1 MNPVDVAGLPVG
13 DGHPPRIMGVLNMS
27 VESNYDPSTWGD
39 VDGAVDH
46 AEQMAAEGA
55 DIIDVGLQSSNPKN
69 PWQAVDTELE
79 RLERALEVLDRA
91 DCDAVW
97 SIETRYAE
105 VADEALARG
114 FDMVNDVCG
123 FADPDMPDVC
133 AKHDAAVVKMAS
145 PPDIQSPGHLRS
157 IDDCFAA
164 LARGGFTEKTIIDP
178 AFGGWYDEKTYEDN
192 WEMFRRLR
200 EFRAFNRPILTATNR
215 EDFLGDIADR
225 PETEDQLAVS
235 LAAATMEVE
244 RGADIVRTHDVPETA
259 DVAAVAD
266 FLGDRRAIE
275 AGPAAHEN
283 DDEAGV
289 HAAELTG
296 VTPREVA
303 RNTALREHDGADPAE
318 AVTLTFVAGDLPRAA
333 HEELM
338 AVGGEHG
345 LLVAAGDAGNTIP
358 ADKVE
363 AAADGSRG
371 GHGDS
376 PAGEGTFVSGT
387 LAAYED
393 ALPGLSGTPGLEA
406 LAAAIRAAIDR
417 EQLSSG
423 APQE

>member
-1 MNPVDVAGLPVG
+1 MNPVDIAGLPVG
-13 DGHPPRIMGVLNMS
+13 EGHPPRIMGVLNMS

-39 VDGAVDH
+39 VDGAVEH

-69 PWQAVDTELE
+69 PWQAVETELE

-105 VADEALARG
+105 VADAALEGG

-133 AKHDAAVVKMAS
+133 RDHDAAVVKMAS

-244 RGADIVRTHDVPETA
+244 RGADIIRTHDVPETA

-266 FLGDRRAIE
+266 FLGDRCAVE
-275 AGPAAHEN
+275 TGPAAHEG
-283 DDEAGV
+283 DDESGV

-296 VTPREVA
+296 VTPREVS
-303 RNTALREHDGADPAE
+303 RNTLLREHDGTDPAM
-318 AVTLTFVAGDLPRAA
+318 AVTLTFAAGDLPDGAR
-333 HEELM
+333 EELT
-338 AVGGEHG
+338 AIGGEYG
-345 LLVAAGDAGNTIP
+345 LLVAAGDAG
-358 ADKVE
+358 AVVSGEHVD
-363 AAADGSRG
+363 AAGDESQGGQGSY
-371 GHGDS
+371 
-376 PAGEGTFVSGT
+376 PPGEGTFVSGT

-393 ALPGLSGTPGLEA
+393 ALPELSATPGLETLTSAVREA
-406 LAAAIRAAIDR
+406 LER
-417 EQLSSG
+417 ERL
-423 APQE
+423 

>member
-1 MNPVDVAGLPVG
+1 MNPVDIAGLPVG
-13 DGHPPRIMGVLNMS
+13 EGHPPRIMGVLNMS

-39 VDGAVDH
+39 VDGAVEH

-69 PWQAVDTELE
+69 PWQAVETELE

-105 VADEALARG
+105 VADAALEGG

-133 AKHDAAVVKMAS
+133 REHDAAVVKMAS

-244 RGADIVRTHDVPETA
+244 RGADIIRTHDVPETA

-266 FLGDRRAIE
+266 FLGDRRAVE
-275 AGPAAHEN
+275 TGPAADEG

-296 VTPREVA
+296 VTPREVS
-303 RNTALREHDGADPAE
+303 RNTLIREHDGIDPAL
-318 AVTLTFVAGDLPRAA
+318 AVTLTFTAGDLPDDAR
-333 HEELM
+333 EELM
-338 AVGGEHG
+338 AIGGEYG
-345 LLVAAGDAGNTIP
+345 LLVASGDAG
-358 ADKVE
+358 
-363 AAADGSRG
+363 AAVSGEHVDTAGDDSEG
-371 GHGDS
+371 GHGDR

-393 ALPGLSGTPGLEA
+393 ALPELSGTPGLEA
-406 LAAAIRAAIDR
+406 LTSAVR
-417 EQLSSG
+417 EAL
-423 APQE
+423 ERERL

>member
-1 MNPVDVAGLPVG
+1 MNPVDIAGLPVG
-13 DGHPPRIMGVLNMS
+13 EGHPPRIMGVLNMS

-39 VDGAVDH
+39 VDGAVEH

-69 PWQAVDTELE
+69 PWQAVETELE

-105 VADEALARG
+105 VADAALDGG

-133 AKHDAAVVKMAS
+133 RDHDAAVVKMAS

-244 RGADIVRTHDVPETA
+244 RGADIIRTHDVPETA

-266 FLGDRRAIE
+266 FLGDRRAVE
-275 AGPAAHEN
+275 TGPAAHEG
-283 DDEAGV
+283 DDETGV

-296 VTPREVA
+296 VTPREVS
-303 RNTALREHDGADPAE
+303 RNTLIREHDGVDPAL
-318 AVTLTFVAGDLPRAA
+318 AVTLTFAAGALPDGAR
-333 HEELM
+333 EELM
-338 AVGGEHG
+338 AIGGEYG
-345 LLVAAGDAGNTIP
+345 LLVAAGDAG
-358 ADKVE
+358 AVVSGEHVD
-363 AAADGSRG
+363 AAGDDSEG
-371 GHGDS
+371 GQGDR
-376 PAGEGTFVSGT
+376 PAGKGTFVSGT

-393 ALPGLSGTPGLEA
+393 ALPELSGTPGLEA
-406 LAAAIRAAIDR
+406 LTSAIREALER
-417 EQLSSG
+417 ERL
-423 APQE
+423 

>member
-1 MNPVDVAGLPVG
+1 MNPVDIAGLPVG
-13 DGHPPRIMGVLNMS
+13 EGHPPRIMGVLNMS

-39 VDGAVDH
+39 VDGAVEH

-69 PWQAVDTELE
+69 PWQAVETELE

-105 VADEALARG
+105 VADAALDGG

-133 AKHDAAVVKMAS
+133 RDHDAAVVKMAS

-244 RGADIVRTHDVPETA
+244 RGADIIRTHDVRETA

-266 FLGDRRAIE
+266 FLGDRRAVE
-275 AGPAAHEN
+275 TGPAAHEGDN
-283 DDEAGV
+283 ETGV

-296 VTPREVA
+296 VTPREVS
-303 RNTALREHDGADPAE
+303 RNTLIREHDGVDPAL
-318 AVTLTFVAGDLPRAA
+318 AVTLTFAAGALPDGAR
-333 HEELM
+333 EELM
-338 AVGGEHG
+338 AIGGEYG
-345 LLVAAGDAGNTIP
+345 LLVAAGDAG
-358 ADKVE
+358 AVVSGEHVD
-363 AAADGSRG
+363 AAGDDSEG
-371 GHGDS
+371 GQGDR

-393 ALPGLSGTPGLEA
+393 ALPELSGTPGLEA
-406 LAAAIRAAIDR
+406 LTSAIREALER
-417 EQLSSG
+417 ERL
-423 APQE
+423 

>member
-39 VDGAVDH
+39 VEGAVEH
-46 AEQMAAEGA
+46 AERMAAEGA

-123 FADPDMPDVC
+123 FADPEMPGVC
-133 AKHDAAVVKMAS
+133 RKHDAAVVKMAS
-145 PPDIQSPGHLRS
+145 PPDIQLPGHLRS

-164 LARGGFTEKTIIDP
+164 LARGGFTEKTIVDP

-200 EFRAFNRPILTATNR
+200 EFRAFNRPMLTATNR

-259 DVAAVAD
+259 DVAAVAH
-266 FLGDRRAIE
+266 FLGDRRAVE
-275 AGPAAHEN
+275 TGSGG
-283 DDEAGV
+283 DDEADV
-289 HAAELTG
+289 AASELTG

-303 RNTALREHDGADPAE
+303 RNTTIREDDGVDPALATTLTFAAGGFPAE
-318 AVTLTFVAGDLPRAA
+318 ARA
-333 HEELM
+333 ELM
-338 AVGGEHG
+338 EIGSEHG
-345 LLVAAGDAGNTIP
+345 LLVAAGDADATVPNDHVDAASDESEGGN
-358 ADKVE
+358 
-363 AAADGSRG
+363 
-371 GHGDS
+371 GDR

-387 LAAYED
+387 VAAYED
-393 ALPGLSGTPGLEA
+393 ALPELSGTAGLET
-406 LAAAIRAAIDR
+406 LTAAIRGAIDR
-417 EQLSSG
+417 ERL
-423 APQE
+423 

>member
-1 MNPVDVAGLPVG
+1 MNPVDIAGLPVG
-13 DGHPPRIMGVLNMS
+13 EGHPPRIMGVLNMS
-27 VESNYDPSTWGD
+27 VESNYGPSTWGD
-39 VDGAVDH
+39 VEHAVEH
-46 AEQMAAEGA
+46 AEEMAAEGA

-79 RLERALEVLDRA
+79 RLERALEVLDA
-91 DCDAVW
+91 AEVDAVW

-105 VADEALARG
+105 VADAALEGG

-133 AKHDAAVVKMAS
+133 AAHDAAVVKMAS

-235 LAAATMEVE
+235 IAAATMEVE

-259 DVAAVAD
+259 DAVAVAD
-266 FLGDRRAIE
+266 FLGDRRAVE
-275 AGPAAHEN
+275 SGPAAHDG

-303 RNTALREHDGADPAE
+303 RNTLIREHDGVDPAL
-318 AVTLTFVAGDLPRAA
+318 AVTLTFAAGDLPEAA
-333 HEELM
+333 REELM
-338 AVGGEHG
+338 AVGGEYG
-345 LLVAAGDAGNTIP
+345 LLVAADDAG
-358 ADKVE
+358 AVVSGDHVD
-363 AAADGSRG
+363 AAGDDSEGGQGS
-371 GHGDS
+371 S

-393 ALPGLSGTPGLEA
+393 ALPELSGTPALEA
-406 LAAAIRAAIDR
+406 LTTTIREALER
-417 EQLSSG
+417 ERL
-423 APQE
+423 

>member
-1 MNPVDVAGLPVG
+1 MNPVDIAGLPVG
-13 DGHPPRIMGVLNMS
+13 EGHPPRIMGVLNMS

-39 VDGAVDH
+39 VDEAVEH
-46 AEQMAAEGA
+46 AEEMVAEGA

-105 VADEALARG
+105 VADAALEGG

-123 FADPDMPDVC
+123 FADPEMPEVC
-133 AKHDAAVVKMAS
+133 REHDAAVVKMAS

-244 RGADIVRTHDVPETA
+244 RGTDIVRTHDVPETA
-259 DVAAVAD
+259 DVVAVAD
-266 FLGDRRAIE
+266 FLGDRRAVE
-275 AGPAAHEN
+275 TGPAAHEG
-283 DDEAGV
+283 DDEVGV

-296 VTPREVA
+296 VTPREVS
-303 RNTALREHDGADPAE
+303 RNTLIREHDGIDPAL
-318 AVTLTFVAGDLPRAA
+318 AVTLTFTAGDLPDGAR
-333 HEELM
+333 EELM
-338 AVGGEHG
+338 AIGGEYG
-345 LLVAAGDAGNTIP
+345 LLVASGDAG
-358 ADKVE
+358 AVVSGEHVDAVGDDSE
-363 AAADGSRG
+363 G
-371 GHGDS
+371 GQGDR
-376 PAGEGTFVSGT
+376 PPGEGTFVSGT

-393 ALPGLSGTPGLEA
+393 ALPVLSGTPGLEA
-406 LAAAIRAAIDR
+406 LTSAIREALER
-417 EQLSSG
+417 ERL
-423 APQE
+423 